1 MYVLLSSYFDFNCHI
16 SYLHSTEPCS
26 LVYFWPPETIQLAKL
41 YLSTLH
47 IPGNFPGHKMFAICW
62 ADNYRLANMLYSALW
77 PGCLIFIYFYL
88 FYFILKLTPSEAPL
102 VTHGLLCHA
111 LPPYFIY
118 LFIYFYFIVNSFRGT
133 TGDPW
138 SPVPCPASLFYLFI
152 IYFYFIVNSFRGT
165 TDGWPMVPCSLAAL
179 FYFILFYFIFH
190 FIVDSFRGAADD
202 LFDVER
208 TAK

>member
-1 MYVLLSSYFDFNCHI
+1 MYVLLSSYIDFNCHI
-16 SYLHSTEPCS
+16 SYLRSTEPCS
-26 LVYFWPPETIQLAKL
+26 LVYFRPPETIQLAKL

-47 IPGNFPGHKMFAICW
+47 IPGNFHGHKIFAICW

-77 PGCLIFIYFYL
+77 PGCFIFIYFYL
-88 FYFILKLTPSEAPL
+88 FI
-102 VTHGLLCHA
+102 
-111 LPPYFIY
+111 
-118 LFIYFYFIVNSFRGT
+118 FYFIVDSFRGT

-152 IYFYFIVNSFRGT
+152 YLFLFYSQLLQRHHW
-165 TDGWPMVPCSLAAL
+165 WPMVCCSLAAL